1 MQKFNNWNVPYST
14 ISFFENAIRAH
25 GRVKKVNRE
34 RDIFFRIERDN
45 NSVLNVLLLNEYRF
59 GLASLIRALE
69 EFPETK
75 FIIIGGN
82 WNESTYEANIYA
94 ENNNIGIYNFSEFLG
109 AINYN
114 KVPLR
119 YIKKNERNN
128 RKNTFRGA

>member
-14 ISFFENAIRAH
+14 ICFFEDALRAH
-25 GRVKKVNRE
+25 GRVKKVKRE

-45 NSVLNVLLLNEYRF
+45 NSVLNALLLNEYRF

-82 WNESTYEANIYA
+82 WNESTYEADRYA
-94 ENNNIGIYNFSEFLG
+94 EDNNIGIYNFSEFLG

-114 KVPLR
+114 KVPLS
-119 YIKKNERNN
+119 YIKKDERKN